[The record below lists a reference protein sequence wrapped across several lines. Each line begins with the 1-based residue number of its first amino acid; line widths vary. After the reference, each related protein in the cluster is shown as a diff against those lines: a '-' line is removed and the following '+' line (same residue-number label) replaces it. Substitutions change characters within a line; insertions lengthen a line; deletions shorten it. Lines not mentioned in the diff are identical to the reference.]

1 MAQLQHNM
9 WVTNARCALLSIVTG
24 GGKWI
29 EMTIPADALYQHFL
43 VTAER
48 KFWRCVQTGETP
60 RPYEL
65 DADGAAAL
73 RERMLAD
80 IGALA
85 SEDEAADWDHK
96 NLSAKNAF
104 GDDDAKLV
112 EARFREKLAMG
123 ASTSEANN
131 GLAVPVTDTPASHVP
146 QMGLPNEDSA
156 VATAS
161 SQAQLARPVTTKPI
175 RLRDKEH
182 CRFVATHPCIIC
194 GRGPSETHH
203 IRYAQPPAMSRK
215 GNRVQSAER

>member
-65 DADGAAAL
+65 DANGAAAL

-85 SEDEAADWDHK
+85 SEDEVADWVHK

-112 EARFREKLAMG
+112 EARFREKLAMI

-146 QMGLPNEDSA
+146 QTGLPNEDSA
-156 VATAS
+156 VARAS

-182 CRFVATHPCIIC
+182 GRFVATHPCIIC
-194 GRGPSETHH
+194 GRGPLRHVT
-203 IRYAQPPAMSRK
+203 YATR
-215 GNRVQSAER
+215 NRVQ

>member
-1 MAQLQHNM
+1 VGFNHAIAHGGLNRSSFDASKAKNLLCEVNDITEEKPHGQLLQPP
-9 WVTNARCALLSIVTG
+9 
-24 GGKWI
+24 K
-29 EMTIPADALYQHFL
+29 
-43 VTAER
+43 
-48 KFWRCVQTGETP
+48 
-60 RPYEL
+60 L

-112 EARFREKLAMG
+112 EARFREKLAMV

-194 GRGPSETHH
+194 GRGPLRH
-203 IRYAQPPAMSRK
+203 ITSATR
-215 GNRVQSAER
+215 NRLQ